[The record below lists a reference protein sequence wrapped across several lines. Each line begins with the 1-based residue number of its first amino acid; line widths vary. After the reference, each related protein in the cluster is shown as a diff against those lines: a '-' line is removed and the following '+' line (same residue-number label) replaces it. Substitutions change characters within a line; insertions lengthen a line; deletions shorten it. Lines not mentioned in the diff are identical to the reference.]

1 MKRATLSP
9 NPFLYRLMRLG
20 FRKGMSSGSRT
31 WFVLGISA
39 GTLQVLRRLSRDR
52 TQILYR
58 AKLQDG
64 DHFVVTSR
72 KPQ

>member
-1 MKRATLSP
+1 MRRSSLSP
-9 NPFLYRLMRLG
+9 NPFLYWATRTGLR
-20 FRKGMSSGSRT
+20 RGMSSGSRT
-31 WFVLGISA
+31 WLVLGISA

-52 TQILYR
+52 TKILYR
-58 AKLQDG
+58 VKMQDG

>member
-1 MKRATLSP
+1 MKRSTLSP
-9 NPFLYRLMRLG
+9 NPILYRLTRLG
-20 FRKGMSSGSRT
+20 FRKGMASGSRT
-31 WFVLGISA
+31 WLVLGISA

-52 TQILYR
+52 TKVLYR
-58 AKLQDG
+58 AQLQDG